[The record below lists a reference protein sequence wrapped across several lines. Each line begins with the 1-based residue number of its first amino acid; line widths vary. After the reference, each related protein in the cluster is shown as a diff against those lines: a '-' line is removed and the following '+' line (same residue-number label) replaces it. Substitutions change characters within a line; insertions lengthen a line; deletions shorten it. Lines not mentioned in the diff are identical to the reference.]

1 MNYVVKFQKNA
12 AKVIRKLDK
21 TTRNRILDHIK
32 ILSENPQSSE
42 LDIKRMQGLD
52 NHFRLR
58 IGTLRVVYSLFDQK
72 LIIVIIRVGPRGDV
86 YKGL

>member
-12 AKVIRKLDK
+12 VKTIRKLDK
-21 TTRNRILDHIK
+21 TTRNRILDHIN

-58 IGTLRVVYSLFDQK
+58 IGTFRVVYSLSNQK